1 MVQVLAAVIVLMIA
15 APPLIRSIFRL
26 RGAGG
31 GLQSLARGWGA

>member
-26 RGAGG
+26 RGGGG
-31 GLQSLARGWGA
+31 GLQALARGWGA

>member
-1 MVQVLAAVIVLMIA
+1 VLAAIIVLMIA

-31 GLQSLARGWGA
+31 GLQALARGWGA